1 MKKDKEKKVVR
12 QRQFTSTY
20 IFGAICPSQNK
31 SSAIVLPDCNA
42 DAFQLHLNDI
52 SNQVTEKKHAVLIV
66 DQARWHLA
74 TKLEIPSNITLI
86 KLPPYSPELNP
97 MEQVWLLLKQRFLAN
112 RVFNGFEQIVDE
124 CCEAWNSFL
133 KIPNKIKELGTRR
146 WVLLNV

>member
-1 MKKDKEKKVVR
+1 M
-12 QRQFTSTY
+12 
-20 IFGAICPSQNK
+20 
-31 SSAIVLPDCNA
+31 
-42 DAFQLHLNDI
+42 HLNDI

-112 RVFNGFEQIVDE
+112 RVFNGFEQIVDY
-124 CCEAWNSFL
+124 SGL
-133 KIPNKIKELGTRR
+133 KI
-146 WVLLNV
+146 

>member
-1 MKKDKEKKVVR
+1 MTKFGIYTKYFTLPVVR

-97 MEQVWLLLKQRFLAN
+97 MEQVWLLLKQ
-112 RVFNGFEQIVDE
+112 
-124 CCEAWNSFL
+124 
-133 KIPNKIKELGTRR
+133 
-146 WVLLNV
+146 